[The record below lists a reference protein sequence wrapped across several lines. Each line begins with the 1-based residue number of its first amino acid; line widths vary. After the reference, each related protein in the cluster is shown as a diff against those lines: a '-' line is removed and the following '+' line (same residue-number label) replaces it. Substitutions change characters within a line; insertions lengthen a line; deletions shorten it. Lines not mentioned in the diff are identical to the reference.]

1 MKKQYLLA
9 LMASVV
15 CGMSAQAQT
24 VTHQAAAK
32 NDLQAE
38 KANAGQVIT
47 PTSSSLLRSTTT
59 ILCDSVV
66 RTDGT
71 GTKMNKYVYEYNEKG
86 QQTLLTIYEWDA
98 AASDWA
104 SEKFYSDTYT
114 YDGNG
119 NLSSVYREAPEEDGM
134 WTQTT
139 TNIYDQQGRLS
150 LIDIREDN
158 RHSVETYF
166 YMDDNT
172 RNYSLNDTTFN
183 EDGSYHV
190 TVDMKDETLDD
201 SGNITKTVYFTFD
214 EWQGDNTEWYQNEEE
229 NMTYDASGR
238 LLTSNYWHL
247 DGDVV
252 DMTREIVYTYADDTN
267 MNYTAEQHD
276 KYPANPEND
285 RYYAVKSE
293 SSGENPYVNT
303 YYYKYAPEEEWTI
316 SYRDAYYYSQGGSTA
331 NESIADSAEPTF
343 EAYTADG
350 SIVITTSEAQAV
362 QVYGVTGVCHYNA
375 TVSGTATIANLPAGI
390 YIVTAGGETLKVAVR

>member
-104 SEKFYSDTYT
+104 SEKYYSDAYT
-114 YDGNG
+114 YDENG
-119 NLSSVYREAPEEDGM
+119 NITSIYREAPEEDGM

-139 TNIYDQQGRLS
+139 TYIYDKGRLS
-150 LIDIREDN
+150 LIDIKEDN

-183 EDGSYHV
+183 EDESYHV

-214 EWQGDNTEWYQNEEE
+214 EWQGI
-229 NMTYDASGR
+229 
-238 LLTSNYWHL
+238 
-247 DGDVV
+247 
-252 DMTREIVYTYADDTN
+252 TR
-267 MNYTAEQHD
+267 
-276 KYPANPEND
+276 
-285 RYYAVKSE
+285 
-293 SSGENPYVNT
+293 
-303 YYYKYAPEEEWTI
+303 
-316 SYRDAYYYSQGGSTA
+316 
-331 NESIADSAEPTF
+331 
-343 EAYTADG
+343 
-350 SIVITTSEAQAV
+350 
-362 QVYGVTGVCHYNA
+362 YGIKTRKR
-375 TVSGTATIANLPAGI
+375 T
-390 YIVTAGGETLKVAVR
+390 

>member
-1 MKKQYLLA
+1 M
-9 LMASVV
+9 
-15 CGMSAQAQT
+15 
-24 VTHQAAAK
+24 
-32 NDLQAE
+32 
-38 KANAGQVIT
+38 
-47 PTSSSLLRSTTT
+47 
-59 ILCDSVV
+59 V

-104 SEKFYSDTYT
+104 SEKYYSDAYT
-114 YDGNG
+114 YDENG
-119 NLSSVYREAPEEDGM
+119 NITSIYREAPEEDGM

-139 TNIYDQQGRLS
+139 TYIYDKGRLS
-150 LIDIREDN
+150 LIDIKEDN

-214 EWQGDNTEWYQNEEE
+214 EWQGDNTVWYQNEEE

-316 SYRDAYYYSQGGSTA
+316 SYRDAYYYSQGGSVA

-375 TVSGTATIANLPAGI
+375 TVSGTATIANLPACK
-390 YIVTAGGETLKVAVR
+390 YQMKNAPHTN